1 MLASRSSRR
10 LALPTLVIRNI
21 DDGLHAKLK
30 AHAAAHG
37 RSMEEQV
44 RRILREHLELAPVSE
59 AANWVDAIRAL
70 VEPLGGI
77 DLPDIDREKL
87 RDPLDFSGSDWNSEV
102 LIVLDPMFFRN

>member
-1 MLASRSSRR
+1 M
-10 LALPTLVIRNI
+10 VIRNI

-87 RDPLDFSGSDWNSEV
+87 RDPLDFSGSDWDSES
-102 LIVLDPMFFRN
+102 